1 MWAFVVRKRVGEIS
15 EIYQPATICLTLY
28 LGSVRAGMTDSETPP
43 FWRHNTC
50 LERVVFIRTITKI
63 PLGDDSQIREDD
75 CRGNT
80 TVTTSASF
88 ELSYQLTIIDDHTLS
103 ITGITGEPVTVKTNA
118 TDIFK
123 MML

>member
-1 MWAFVVRKRVGEIS
+1 MFRESSVYLNDYKDPS
-15 EIYQPATICLTLY
+15 SYLD
-28 LGSVRAGMTDSETPP
+28 LGSVPP
-43 FWRHNTC
+43 ACRKYCNHISNGGSGIC
-50 LERVVFIRTITKI
+50 NCI
-63 PLGDDSQIREDD
+63 LGDVSQIREDD

-88 ELSYQLTIIDDHTLS
+88 ELSYQLTTTDHTLS
-103 ITGITGEPVTVKTNA
+103 ITGITGEPITVKTNA

>member
-1 MWAFVVRKRVGEIS
+1 MIRESSVYLDDYKDPS
-15 EIYQPATICLTLY
+15 SYLD
-28 LGSVRAGMTDSETPP
+28 LGS
-43 FWRHNTC
+43 
-50 LERVVFIRTITKI
+50 I
-63 PLGDDSQIREDD
+63 PLACRKCSNHISNGGSGICNCILGDDSQIREDD

-80 TVTTSASF
+80 TVTTSTSS

>member
-1 MWAFVVRKRVGEIS
+1 MTRENSVYLDDYKDPSSYLDLRSIPPTCRRYYNHIS
-15 EIYQPATICLTLY
+15 NGGSGICNC
-28 LGSVRAGMTDSETPP
+28 V
-43 FWRHNTC
+43 
-50 LERVVFIRTITKI
+50 
-63 PLGDDSQIREDD
+63 LGDVSQIREDD

-88 ELSYQLTIIDDHTLS
+88 ELSYQLTTTDHTLS

>member
-1 MWAFVVRKRVGEIS
+1 MFRENSVYLDDYKDPSSYLDLRSIPPTCRKCYNHTSNGGS
-15 EIYQPATICLTLY
+15 GICNC
-28 LGSVRAGMTDSETPP
+28 V
-43 FWRHNTC
+43 
-50 LERVVFIRTITKI
+50 
-63 PLGDDSQIREDD
+63 LGDVSQIREDD

-80 TVTTSASF
+80 AVTTSASF
-88 ELSYQLTIIDDHTLS
+88 ELSYQLTTTDRTLS

>member
-1 MWAFVVRKRVGEIS
+1 MIRESSVYLNDYKDPS
-15 EIYQPATICLTLY
+15 SYLD
-28 LGSVRAGMTDSETPP
+28 LGSIPP
-43 FWRHNTC
+43 ACRKCSNHISNGGSGIC
-50 LERVVFIRTITKI
+50 NCI
-63 PLGDDSQIREDD
+63 LGDDSRIREDD
-75 CRGNT
+75 CRSNT

-88 ELSYQLTIIDDHTLS
+88 ELSYQLTTTDHTLS

>member
-1 MWAFVVRKRVGEIS
+1 
-15 EIYQPATICLTLY
+15 
-28 LGSVRAGMTDSETPP
+28 MTDSETPP
-43 FWRHNTC
+43 FWRHNTY

-63 PLGDDSQIREDD
+63 PLGDDSQIREND

-88 ELSYQLTIIDDHTLS
+88 ELSYQLITTDHTLS

>member
-1 MWAFVVRKRVGEIS
+1 MFRESSVNLNDYKDPSSYLDLRSIPPACRKCYNHIS
-15 EIYQPATICLTLY
+15 NGGSGIC
-28 LGSVRAGMTDSETPP
+28 
-43 FWRHNTC
+43 NC
-50 LERVVFIRTITKI
+50 I
-63 PLGDDSQIREDD
+63 LGDTSRIREDD

-88 ELSYQLTIIDDHTLS
+88 ELSYQLATTDHTLS
-103 ITGITGEPVTVKTNA
+103 ITGITGEPVTAKTNT

>member
-1 MWAFVVRKRVGEIS
+1 MTRESSVYLDDYKDPFSYPDLRSIPPACRKCYNHIS
-15 EIYQPATICLTLY
+15 NGGSGIC
-28 LGSVRAGMTDSETPP
+28 
-43 FWRHNTC
+43 NC
-50 LERVVFIRTITKI
+50 I
-63 PLGDDSQIREDD
+63 LGDTLRIREDD

-80 TVTTSASF
+80 TMTTSASF
-88 ELSYQLTIIDDHTLS
+88 ELSYQLTTTDHTLS